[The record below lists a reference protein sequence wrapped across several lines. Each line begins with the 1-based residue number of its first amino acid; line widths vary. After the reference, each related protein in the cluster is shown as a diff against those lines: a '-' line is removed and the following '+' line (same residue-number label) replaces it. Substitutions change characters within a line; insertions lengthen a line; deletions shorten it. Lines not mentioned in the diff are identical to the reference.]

1 MAYVI
6 TNGKYYIKMT
16 CTGAVEKTENIDEAR
31 MYLSI
36 EKAKDRILRASGKT
50 RGYYILD
57 IDTWL
62 KYYVSKGRIKFPQ
75 EIRER
80 IYREYNGTCA
90 LCGHRIKYDDMT
102 LDHIVPLVMGGA
114 DNVNNLQCTCRTCNM
129 FKGSILP
136 EDFEE
141 HITDIFMYQM
151 EKKHGNKLRWKIVHR
166 MMERI
171 I

>member
-6 TNGKYYIKMT
+6 TNGKCFIKMT
-16 CTGAVEKTENIDEAR
+16 CTGAVEKTENIQEAM

-36 EKAKDRILRASGKT
+36 EKAKDRILSESGKI
-50 RGYYILD
+50 RRYYILD

-62 KYYVSKGRIKFPQ
+62 KYYVSKGRIKFPK
-75 EIRER
+75 EIREA
-80 IYREYNGTCA
+80 IYREYDGTCA

-114 DNVNNLQCTCRTCNM
+114 DNINNLQCTCNTCNM

-136 EDFEE
+136 EDFVE

-151 EKKHGNKLRWKIVHR
+151 EKRYGNKLRWKIVHNLLLK
-166 MMERI
+166 I